1 MTVENTNGDTK
12 EWETNTTHHSA
23 PNAAK
28 ISYNSAL
35 AMDDWFFTRGL
46 NLTAGITYEVNF
58 MYKAGSSSS
67 YPEKLAVDWGDAAN
81 SSNMSGTPIFDETNI
96 LGGWFI
102 GSGTFT
108 PATTGTYYVGF
119 HGHSDANEFTLYVD
133 DIQVVQYQQ
142 STTWEGSVDNDWRN
156 ENNWSNGIPPG
167 TLTDVTIPSGK
178 TNYPTVNNV
187 VYCNN
192 ITIESDATDGSLI
205 GDDNVMVD
213 GVATIERYLTGGQW
227 HDFSASAQGQ
237 TLQSVYFGGSP
248 EVWLRHYNE
257 PDRSRTYLTN
267 LAVPMNPGEGF
278 EIWVEAGSD
287 VTINFTGDL
296 QTTNVALTTAS
307 IPPLSFT
314 NTDSTG
320 YNLIGNPFA
329 SPIALDSGAW
339 NMANVDSTFW
349 VWDPAGSG
357 TYKDYNT
364 LTKSGSLAGGIIPMG
379 QGFFIHAKA
388 ASPTFTIPMAA
399 RVHSSQAY
407 YKSTRSNDLTKMS
420 LRAYYDTDYYDELN
434 IAFIAGA
441 KELFEGYDTRK
452 MFSMSSTTPQVYA
465 IIPDEKLSLNSLPEL
480 NPGDER
486 VIEVGYKVGKDGN
499 QTLVA
504 DVSGL
509 EDTEVLLEDLL
520 LNEFQS
526 LNSNPVY
533 TFKGS
538 VGDEPYRFR
547 LHLNRSVTGIDN
559 NVATDVRAYAFHK
572 NLYIA
577 SKGDLV
583 NETKHLTV
591 VDMMGRT
598 ILDKTIP
605 PGELVRVPM
614 NLSNAYV
621 VVRVISNDKV
631 YTTKVFIK

>member
-1 MTVENTNGDTK
+1 
-12 EWETNTTHHSA
+12 
-23 PNAAK
+23 
-28 ISYNSAL
+28 
-35 AMDDWFFTRGL
+35 
-46 NLTAGITYEVNF
+46 
-58 MYKAGSSSS
+58 
-67 YPEKLAVDWGDAAN
+67 
-81 SSNMSGTPIFDETNI
+81 
-96 LGGWFI
+96 
-102 GSGTFT
+102 
-108 PATTGTYYVGF
+108 
-119 HGHSDANEFTLYVD
+119 
-133 DIQVVQYQQ
+133 
-142 STTWEGSVDNDWRN
+142 
-156 ENNWSNGIPPG
+156 
-167 TLTDVTIPSGK
+167 
-178 TNYPTVNNV
+178 
-187 VYCNN
+187 
-192 ITIESDATDGSLI
+192 
-205 GDDNVMVD
+205 
-213 GVATIERYLTGGQW
+213 
-227 HDFSASAQGQ
+227 
-237 TLQSVYFGGSP
+237 
-248 EVWLRHYNE
+248 
-257 PDRSRTYLTN
+257 
-267 LAVPMNPGEGF
+267 
-278 EIWVEAGSD
+278 
-287 VTINFTGDL
+287 
-296 QTTNVALTTAS
+296 
-307 IPPLSFT
+307 
-314 NTDSTG
+314 
-320 YNLIGNPFA
+320 
-329 SPIALDSGAW
+329 
-339 NMANVDSTFW
+339 
-349 VWDPAGSG
+349 
-357 TYKDYNT
+357 
-364 LTKSGSLAGGIIPMG
+364 
-379 QGFFIHAKA
+379 
-388 ASPTFTIPMAA
+388 
-399 RVHSSQAY
+399 
-407 YKSTRSNDLTKMS
+407 MS

-631 YTTKVFIK
+631 YTTKVFIN